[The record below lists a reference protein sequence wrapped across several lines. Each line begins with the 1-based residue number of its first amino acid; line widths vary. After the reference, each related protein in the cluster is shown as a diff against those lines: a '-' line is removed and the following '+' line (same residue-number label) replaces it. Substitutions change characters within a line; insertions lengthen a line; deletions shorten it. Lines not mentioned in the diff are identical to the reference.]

1 MNFESNPL
9 TAGNL
14 LKQGIDSE
22 IWPEEA
28 ETQYKSL
35 PPGTPRPAV
44 EIQGSVK
51 VMPSAPNTVQPLV
64 RHYSLPVA
72 ELLKKMNMYSNNMM
86 AQMLADAAGGAPV
99 VARKVAEAAGVP
111 PAEIQLSN
119 GSGLGEENRISP
131 RAAVAI
137 FQAIELY
144 LQPYNMTVAD
154 VFAIAGKDLGVL
166 KERKIPTLS
175 VVKTGTLN
183 SVASIAGAMPTQK
196 QGPVWVAIMN
206 GGENLEGFRAQQDVL
221 LNSLLSR
228 WGAVPSAPAEL
239 SPSAAR
245 IGKSSRSEIVQ

>member
-1 MNFESNPL
+1 
-9 TAGNL
+9 
-14 LKQGIDSE
+14 
-22 IWPEEA
+22 
-28 ETQYKSL
+28 
-35 PPGTPRPAV
+35 
-44 EIQGSVK
+44 
-51 VMPSAPNTVQPLV
+51 
-64 RHYSLPVA
+64 
-72 ELLKKMNMYSNNMM
+72 
-86 AQMLADAAGGAPV
+86 

-206 GGENLEGFRAQQDVL
+206 GGENLEGFRAQQDFL